1 MSATVL
7 MITYKGDWPARLGH
21 FPHTGPDN
29 ACNHLDKALE
39 MARDTY
45 NQLRIYR
52 SNKSGKDVPYNFDDE
67 IVGRQIKKLADCK

>member
-1 MSATVL
+1 
-7 MITYKGDWPARLGH
+7 
-21 FPHTGPDN
+21 
-29 ACNHLDKALE
+29 

-67 IVGRQIKKLADCK
+67 IVGRKIKKLSDCK